1 MYKVVNKFTGKKYG
15 VFTSYGEA
23 SAFAKKY
30 KEAITCDMSITKEER
45 KEKVNGLW
53 DQLNKYRGTKKAN
66 EIRKEWLKADEE
78 YLALYDEE
86 Y

>member
-1 MYKVVNKFTGKKYG
+1 MYKVVNKFTGKEYG

-45 KEKVNGLW
+45 KEKANSLW
-53 DQLNKYRGTKKAN
+53 NQLNKCRDTKEADK
-66 EIRKEWLKADEE
+66 IRKEWLKADVE
-78 YLALYDEE
+78 YTALYDEE